1 MRALLQRV
9 SRAGVCVDRQ
19 SIGEIQSGILLFLGV
34 EKTDTILSVEKLVRK
49 VLSLRIFS
57 DDNDKM
63 NLSVTDCLGS
73 LLVVSQ
79 FTLVAETEKGN
90 RPGFSLAASP
100 EQAEALYLSFIQ
112 ELKKS
117 GLNVQTGRFGA
128 NMQVDLVNDGP
139 VTFLLSAS

>member
-63 NLSVTDCLGS
+63 NLSVTDCQGS

-100 EQAEALYLSFIQ
+100 EQAEVLYLSFIQ

-117 GLNVQTGRFGA
+117 GLNVQAGRFGA

-139 VTFLLSAS
+139 ATFLLAAS

>member
-63 NLSVTDCLGS
+63 NLSVTDCQGS

-100 EQAEALYLSFIQ
+100 EQAEVLYLSFIQ

-117 GLNVQTGRFGA
+117 GLNVQAGRFGA

-139 VTFLLSAS
+139 ATFLLSAS